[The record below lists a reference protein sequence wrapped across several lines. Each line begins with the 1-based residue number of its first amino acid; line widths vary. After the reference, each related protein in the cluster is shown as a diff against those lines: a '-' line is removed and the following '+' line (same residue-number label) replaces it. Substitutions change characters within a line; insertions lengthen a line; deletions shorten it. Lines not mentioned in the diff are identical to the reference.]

1 MRDGFITILDRN
13 FQRDEKPGDFGE
25 LRTKCQVSSQGEA
38 VLIRYNE
45 SVENI
50 NDCETCLKVESNRV
64 TMMRAGRYRTTMIF
78 EKEKRHTACYETPF
92 GEVMIGVYTKVLNLD
107 FNKSGGAIVIGY
119 TIDTYGDYISENEL
133 QIIVKTEVNEDV
145 RFS

>member
-92 GEVMIGVYTKVLNLD
+92 GEVMIAVYTKVLNMD
-107 FNKSGGAIVIGY
+107 FNESGGAIIINY
-119 TIDTYGDYISENEL
+119 TIDTYGDFISENEL
-133 QIIVKTEVNEDV
+133 KIIVKREVKEDV